1 MFAQDQRVIV
11 ALKDNGKFS
20 NLEEFMAYAKE
31 HPGELEVSA
40 TGAATVAYFVPQML
54 SEKAGVEITIVPYDG
69 GAEQKADLLGRHSDA
84 ASLSYSE
91 MLSLES
97 DQLIILGVAD
107 TERPAVLPDVPT
119 FAEQGYDVNFTIP
132 RGFAMKAGTDPAA
145 IAYWSDIFEKVS
157 SDSEYITEAEG
168 IGLPVV
174 YKNSEGFTAVI
185 NDVQT
190 AFNTMLNG

>member
-1 MFAQDQRVIV
+1 
-11 ALKDNGKFS
+11 
-20 NLEEFMAYAKE
+20 
-31 HPGELEVSA
+31 
-40 TGAATVAYFVPQML
+40 
-54 SEKAGVEITIVPYDG
+54 
-69 GAEQKADLLGRHSDA
+69 
-84 ASLSYSE
+84 
-91 MLSLES
+91 
-97 DQLIILGVAD
+97 
-107 TERPAVLPDVPT
+107 
-119 FAEQGYDVNFTIP
+119 
-132 RGFAMKAGTDPAA
+132 MKAGTDPAA